1 MTLPAF
7 LIATTP
13 GISILPANER
23 TRARIP
29 PSGQPLDEV
38 KETHASAH
46 MFGRRQRCA
55 SLQEVW
61 P

>member
-13 GISILPANER
+13 GISILPGNK
-23 TRARIP
+23 RARIP
-29 PSGQPLDEV
+29 LSGEPPDEV
-38 KETHASAH
+38 KETHANAH
-46 MFGRRQRCA
+46 MFGRGQRCA

-61 P
+61 S